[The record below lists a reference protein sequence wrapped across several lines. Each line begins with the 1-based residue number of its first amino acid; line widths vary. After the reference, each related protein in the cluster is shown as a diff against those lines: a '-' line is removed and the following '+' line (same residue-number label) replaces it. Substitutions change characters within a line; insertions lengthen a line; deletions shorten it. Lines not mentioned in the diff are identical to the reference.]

1 MICEGGKIV
10 PVYQGFT
17 ELGLSRII
25 TIYHAFIL
33 TFTITHSIVASFTIE
48 IITIYHAFILTFTI
62 THSIVASFTIDLIT
76 LSTFIA
82 ASLKY
87 QVALSID
94 RGIRSS

>member
-1 MICEGGKIV
+1 VKEKK
-10 PVYQGFT
+10 PSHVYQGST

-33 TFTITHSIVASFTIE
+33 TFTATHSI
-48 IITIYHAFILTFTI
+48 L
-62 THSIVASFTIDLIT
+62 ASFTIDLIT

-87 QVALSID
+87 QVTLSID
-94 RGIRSS
+94 RGIGSS